1 MYKTITAT
9 ALILASAAAST
20 AAMAGPYVGLGY
32 QAGLTKVEDKDL
44 RDPVIDG
51 QSIDTDT
58 KWKGS
63 PRGLLGYQ
71 FSDNWALELS
81 YSRAGIEN
89 SVEDRSDPAQDE
101 EWESQITGNHFTL
114 APVYL
119 HPLGDLATL
128 RLSAGLVYGDYKVR
142 QLHALDVENGPDV
155 TLSRVRDKESAL
167 GGLVGVGAAF
177 HLPWKIDLVT
187 EVQYQHTK
195 TLSNAAVSATAVYRF

>member
-1 MYKTITAT
+1 MYKTIITTAAAT
-9 ALILASAAAST
+9 GLLLASAT
-20 AAMAGPYVGLGY
+20 AFAGPYVGLGY
-32 QAGLTKVEDKDL
+32 QAGQTRIEDKDL

-51 QSIDTDT
+51 QAVDT
-58 KWKGS
+58 KARWKSS
-63 PRGLLGYQ
+63 PRALAGYQ
-71 FSDNWALELS
+71 FSDSWALELS

-89 SVEDRSDPAQDE
+89 SVEDRSDPTQDE
-101 EWESQITGNHFTL
+101 EWESEITGNHFTL

-119 HPLGDLATL
+119 HSLGDLATL
-128 RLSAGLVYGDYKVR
+128 RLSAGLVYGDYKLR